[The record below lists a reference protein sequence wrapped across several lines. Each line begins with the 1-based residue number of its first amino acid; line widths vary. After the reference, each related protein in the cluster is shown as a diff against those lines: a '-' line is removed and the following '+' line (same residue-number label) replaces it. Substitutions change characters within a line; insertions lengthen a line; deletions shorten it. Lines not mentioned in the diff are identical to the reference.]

1 MYIVSSIGTVIVG
14 IVYGYEIGDENDVTL
29 AVCEQA
35 MTSVEFLISNTF
47 LVEYLPFLAHMPTW
61 LPFTSFLRRLQDL
74 RRCSEEL
81 RDMPWTIAKDTIVGV
96 PSLVG
101 PKKAQQ

>member
-35 MTSVEFLISNTF
+35 MTSVEFLISNTY
-47 LVEYLPFLAHMPTW
+47 LVEYLPFLAHLPTW